1 MPSSFPS
8 HQDGNKIINYNY
20 VYQDTKT
27 VARKQ
32 RNCILSESASKLD
45 LCFNQDA
52 LMPLVHS
59 SRKKKEKKIAI
70 GFQKREREDA
80 RRKHY
85 LTTTPNHVVNN
96 S

>member
-59 SRKKKEKKIAI
+59 SSKKKGKKIAI

-80 RRKHY
+80 KKEA
-85 LTTTPNHVVNN
+85 LLNN
-96 S
+96 GPKSSGE